1 MRLLVLGSGAGG
13 GLPQWNAPNEN
24 GRAAF
29 GRDPL
34 VPFRSQ
40 CSLAVS
46 VDGASWAILNAA
58 PDIRQQIV
66 DNRALH
72 PVIAPRSSP
81 IKAVLLT
88 GAEIDQVTGL
98 LTLRERQA
106 FDLWASAP
114 TLQALVMNPIFEAL
128 APETVTRRAVAPG
141 VAFAP
146 LPGLTATPLDIP
158 GKAPLYLERLRR
170 DPAAG
175 EPGDCLA
182 FLLEGGGKSAVFA
195 PGCKQMT
202 PELAAACS
210 RADAVF
216 FDGTLYDDDEMIRAG
231 EGVKSGRRMGHMP
244 MSGEGS
250 ALEAFASLSP
260 RRKFFIHINNTNPA
274 ARRGSP
280 QRAALAAAGWE
291 IAEDGMEL
299 HL

>member
-46 VDGASWAILNAA
+46 LDGADWAILNAA
-58 PDIRQQIV
+58 PELRQQIL

-72 PVIAPRSSP
+72 PVTGPRSSP

-88 GAEIDQVTGL
+88 GAEIDQVAGL
-98 LTLRERQA
+98 LTLRERQP
-106 FDLWASAP
+106 FDLWGSAP
-114 TLQALVMNPIFEAL
+114 TLKALSMNPIFEAL
-128 APETVTRRAVAPG
+128 APETVTRHAVTPG
-141 VAFAP
+141 TPFTP
-146 LPGLTATPLDIP
+146 LTGLSVTPLDIP
-158 GKAPLYLERLRR
+158 GKAPLYLERTRP
-170 DPAAG
+170 DPTRG

-182 FLLEGGGKSAVFA
+182 FVLEAGDRRAVFV
-195 PGCKQMT
+195 PGCKAMT
-202 PELAAACS
+202 AELAAACDG
-210 RADAVF
+210 ADAVF
-216 FDGTLYDDDEMIRAG
+216 FDGTLYDDEEMIRSR
-231 EGVKSGRRMGHMP
+231 EGAKTGRRMGHMP
-244 MSGEGS
+244 MTGEGS
-250 ALEAFASLSP
+250 AVEAFAPLSP
-260 RRKFFIHINNTNPA
+260 KRKIFIHINNTNPA
-274 ARRGSP
+274 VRHGSAARE
-280 QRAALAAAGWE
+280 ALARAGWD